1 MGDLKKLPNIA
12 EKLEAQL
19 IEVGVPTIEALK
31 TTGSREAWLRIAAID
46 PSACYMRLCSLEGAI
61 QGVRWH
67 NLDDA
72 TKKEMKAFYELNK
85 PAQK

>member
-1 MGDLKKLPNIA
+1 MGELKKLPNIA

-67 NLDDA
+67 HLDDA